1 MSIRKIIKN
10 PFFYLLIHY
19 LAWILLYVLSYL
31 PILVSATNSD
41 SRFYQ
46 WEHLRY
52 DNILLG
58 SVNFALFALVAFVLI
73 PHYFIKKR
81 KWGLLIVLC
90 FISATFFCYFKYNLD
105 KWHAAEFTQSIKRN
119 LKENKIQE
127 AAQVKKTEI
136 STPTTGS
143 STAPSNSAIK
153 QIKPGLPRLVKSTP
167 LLPFVQASFRTYFFI
182 NIWYNIVIIFMAF
195 GYVMLI
201 QWFLQEGIRRR
212 LESEKLT
219 AELSFLK
226 MQINPHFLFNTLNN
240 IYSLSLKKSDNTPD
254 SILKLSD
261 MMRYMLYEKEDAEY
275 HVPLN
280 KEIKYLENFI
290 ALQKL
295 RYSGEMHMSFE
306 IKGDTA
312 NQKICPLILVP
323 FVENAFKHGVLN
335 DAANPLSIQLTAA
348 ADNKLIF
355 EIRNK
360 INNNNKDLN
369 GGIGLVNV
377 KKRLELLYPGRHQL
391 ETTET
396 KTHYNAFLTLTS

>member
-1 MSIRKIIKN
+1 MPIRKIIKN
-10 PFFYLLIHY
+10 PFLYLLVHY
-19 LAWILLYVLSYL
+19 LAWMTLYVLSYL
-31 PILVSATNSD
+31 SIMISNTNPNLSL
-41 SRFYQ
+41 YQ
-46 WEHLRY
+46 WDHLQY

-58 SVNFALFALVAFVLI
+58 SVNFVLFALVAFVLI

-81 KWGLLIVLC
+81 KWGFLIVLC
-90 FISATFFCYFKYNLD
+90 FISATAFCYIKYNLD
-105 KWHAAEFTQSIKRN
+105 KWHVAEFRQSIKKN
-119 LKENKIQE
+119 VPENKIQE
-127 AAQVKKTEI
+127 PTPVKKTEI
-136 STPTTGS
+136 LTPGTRPS
-143 STAPSNSAIK
+143 ADNSNSAIK
-153 QIKPGLPRLVKSTP
+153 PINQVLPRPVKSTP
-167 LLPFVQASFRTYFFI
+167 LLPFVQTSFKAYYFI
-182 NIWYNIVIIFMAF
+182 NVWYNIVIIFMAF

-201 QWFLQEGIRRR
+201 QWFLQERIRRR

-240 IYSLSLKKSDNTPD
+240 IYSLSLKKSENTPD

-295 RYSGEMHMSFE
+295 RYSGEMHMTFE
-306 IKGDTA
+306 IKVDTD

-335 DAANPLSIQLTAA
+335 DASNPLSIQLTAA
-348 ADNKLIF
+348 DNKIIF
-355 EIRNK
+355 AISNK

-377 KKRLELLYPGRHQL
+377 KKRLELLYPGKHQL
-391 ETTET
+391 ETTITE
-396 KTHYNAFLTLTS
+396 THYNAYLTLTS